1 MHSQFQISKAWSGFI
16 FDLTRRTK
24 LIWGTML
31 FIRGTA
37 SPKLLNKK
45 FLGENN
51 ETLFRET
58 SLRSK
63 KVYESLRPERNEI

>member
-1 MHSQFQISKAWSGFI
+1 
-16 FDLTRRTK
+16 
-24 LIWGTML
+24 ML

-37 SPKLLNKK
+37 SSKLLNKK